1 MPLIA
6 STERVALRATTCTSA
21 PLAMS
26 NGSRR
31 WATLPPPTTTTFF
44 PASRRPAR
52 YGFSDAVT
60 MTSGRRAGPVRRRC
74 RRYNRLRRRR
84 TSRPVRRRCRGYN
97 RLRRRRTSR
106 PQHGN
111 VRNAVV
117 EEVVTVSD
125 ESVLRVHVRQVYL
138 SVDPARV
145 VADFGQRRTQ

>member
-21 PLAMS
+21 PLATS

-60 MTSGRRAGPVRRRC
+60 MTSGRRAAAH
-74 RRYNRLRRRR
+74 
-84 TSRPVRRRCRGYN
+84 
-97 RLRRRRTSR
+97 
-106 PQHGN
+106 HGH

-125 ESVLRVHVRQVYL
+125 ESVLRVHVRQIYL

-145 VADFGQRRTQ
+145 VTDFGQRRT